1 MRPPW
6 TGPENKGFYCVM
18 QELPQE
24 RLLIGDMGVAAAE
37 AVFEWTKDYTMDRK
51 AFGGS
56 LSGLP
61 TLPYPPNGAEPTRR
75 PSRARSPTCRPSS
88 TSWRR

>member
-1 MRPPW
+1 
-6 TGPENKGFYCVM
+6 M

-56 LSGLP
+56 LSDLP

-75 PSRARSPTCRPSS
+75 PSRARCPTCRPSS
-88 TSWRR
+88 TSWPR